1 MAEYTFICRDCK
13 SVFVTHEYQEHFPTC
28 EVCGGR
34 MNSKVGWGMAEGDY
48 CHVSE
53 SLAIN
58 PNQTQEHRQTF
69 PDVDVLPD
77 GRLRFNSFRSH
88 ENYLRKTGFNKHP
101 QKIRSKN
108 VKSK

>member
-1 MAEYTFICRDCK
+1 MAEYTFICRNCGHE
-13 SVFVTHEYQEHFPTC
+13 FVTHKYQEHFPKC
-28 EVCGGR
+28 RVCGGTTKNR
-34 MNSKVGWGMAEGDY
+34 VGIGIASGDY

-88 ENYLRKTGFNKHP
+88 ENYLNRTGFRKHP
-101 QKIRSKN
+101 QKIRK
-108 VKSK
+108 K